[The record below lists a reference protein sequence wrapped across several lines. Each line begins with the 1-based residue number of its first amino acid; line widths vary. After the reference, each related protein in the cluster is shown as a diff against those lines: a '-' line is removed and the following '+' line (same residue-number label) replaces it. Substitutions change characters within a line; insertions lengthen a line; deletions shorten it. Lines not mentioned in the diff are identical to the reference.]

1 MQKILVIAPIL
12 ERVAGLDMEKSGSIP
27 AQRSATTAGVKTF
40 NGSVLLVK
48 IGNKHQKAVKNRIDP
63 DNKDKRSILF

>member
-12 ERVAGLDMEKSGSIP
+12 ERVAGLEMEKSGSIP

-40 NGSVLLVK
+40 KGSVLLVK
-48 IGNKHQKAVKNRIDP
+48 IGNKHQRAVKNRIDP